1 MLREPKSKY
10 VNKRSNTLLKVK
22 MFYDAE
28 ARVVSHEPGKV
39 RTRELRAVTAA
50 GGHLL
55 TCRRPQGKY
64 AGLVGA
70 LECVMENGKTKFS
83 VGSGLT
89 DERRANPPPVRRRSL
104 PPPPPRQ
111 SHLPR
116 SRSRSCHTAR
126 RRHCPCRPPNNA
138 LTTRSL
144 ESLSQVGSVVTYR
157 FQELTKAGIPRFP
170 TFVGERFD
178 VEGPKDAVLARRAE

>member
-10 VNKRSNTLLKVK
+10 VNKRSTTLLKVK
-22 MFYDAE
+22 TFYDAE

-39 RTRELRAVTAA
+39 RIRKLRAVTAA

-70 LECVMENGKTKFS
+70 LECVMEDGKTKFS

-104 PPPPPRQ
+104 PSPLSPSIASASLSLSLLPPPP
-111 SHLPR
+111 S
-116 SRSRSCHTAR
+116 T
-126 RRHCPCRPPNNA
+126 RPGADHA
-138 LTTRSL
+138 L
-144 ESLSQVGSVVTYR
+144 
-157 FQELTKAGIPRFP
+157 AGLQTMR
-170 TFVGERFD
+170 
-178 VEGPKDAVLARRAE
+178 